1 MTATA
6 CKSSILSSYYK
17 MDNVLYEI
25 RDEKGISKNKRYEA
39 WKEEVLR
46 DLLQAGFI
54 KVQKDLYTISE
65 EGREVIQQDSFLYYN
80 KRIKI
85 NKKANVDAT
94 VEEKTRLFSNFW
106 VWLISGSL
114 LGVALLWFLLKFG
127 VAEFLF

>member
-1 MTATA
+1 MTAVA
-6 CKSSILSSYYK
+6 YKSSILSSYNK

-39 WKEEVLR
+39 WKEEVLT

-80 KRIKI
+80 KRTKI
-85 NKKANVDAT
+85 NKSASVDENL
-94 VEEKTRLFSNFW
+94 EEKSSLISNFW
-106 VWLISGSL
+106 IWLISGSI
-114 LGVALLWFLLKFG
+114 LGVALLWFLMKSG
-127 VAEFLF
+127 VVF

>member
-1 MTATA
+1 MTAVA
-6 CKSSILSSYYK
+6 CKSSILTSYNK

-54 KVQKDLYTISE
+54 KVQKDFYTISE

-80 KRIKI
+80 KRAKT
-85 NKKANVDAT
+85 NKSASVDENI
-94 VEEKTRLFSNFW
+94 EEKSGLISNFW
-106 VWLISGSL
+106 ILLISGSV
-114 LGVALLWFLLKFG
+114 LGVALLWILIKNGIVF
-127 VAEFLF
+127 